1 MDNNDND
8 ERIMEEIIAGGA
20 NAFASYTDEEIIL
33 NMIGQGGVTA
43 NDFAN
48 NEEDIVVDSENN
60 DDLEDANAEGSNEVY
75 ISCIKFI
82 SINSIVPFLV
92 YSHKFM
98 LIHGK
103 LLLILVGFWID
114 NEKVQ
119 ERSCTTNRRRCDVSY
134 HGGVRAWPACCSK
147 KVKDKFVSQ
156 CGAIV
161 RDNVPIKYK
170 EWKGKPSNPYVVPDS
185 VKDQLWNDVLKHFAR
200 PEGVDANLVNGWT
213 LVKMATQF

>member
-1 MDNNDND
+1 MDNNDNN

-33 NMIGQGGVTA
+33 NMIGQGGITTD
-43 NDFAN
+43 DFAN
-48 NEEDIVVDSENN
+48 NEEDIAADFAN
-60 DDLEDANAEGSNEVY
+60 DELEDANAEGSNEVY

-82 SINSIVPFLV
+82 TINSITPFFV

-114 NEKVQ
+114 DEKVQ

-134 HGGVRAWPACCSK
+134 HGGIRAWQPVAPK
-147 KVKDKFVSQ
+147 KSRTSF
-156 CGAIV
+156 CLNAG
-161 RDNVPIKYK
+161 
-170 EWKGKPSNPYVVPDS
+170 
-185 VKDQLWNDVLKHFAR
+185 QL
-200 PEGVDANLVNGWT
+200 
-213 LVKMATQF
+213 

>member
-33 NMIGQGGVTA
+33 NMIGQGGVA
-43 NDFAN
+43 ADDFAN
-48 NEEDIVVDSENN
+48 NEEDIDADSENN

-82 SINSIVPFLV
+82 SINSITPFLV

-114 NEKVQ
+114 DEKVQ
-119 ERSCTTNRRRCDVSY
+119 VRSCTTNR
-134 HGGVRAWPACCSK
+134 
-147 KVKDKFVSQ
+147 Q
-156 CGAIV
+156 
-161 RDNVPIKYK
+161 
-170 EWKGKPSNPYVVPDS
+170 
-185 VKDQLWNDVLKHFAR
+185 
-200 PEGVDANLVNGWT
+200 
-213 LVKMATQF
+213 